1 MGIYTACTWAMGDL
15 YGYKVRYVT
24 SQWQDSG
31 TLPELSEIEM
41 ALSDA
46 DAALNWEAG
55 NPEYLELKARVLYYR
70 ALVVGMSAGGLVDV
84 AMAKALHLEAI
95 ALRPRWPYSW
105 ANLVL
110 MKSYLNEFDEEYQH
124 ALSQAIR
131 FGPWEQS
138 VHITLAQAGAISWGM
153 LSREQKRLYADNVQR
168 GIVRSQGGVGAALD
182 SFKKRSVVCAYLK
195 RSAEQKRFC
204 ST

>member
-1 MGIYTACTWAMGDL
+1 MGDL

-24 SQWQDSG
+24 SQWQNSG
-31 TLPELSEIEM
+31 TLPELNEIEI

-46 DAALNWEAG
+46 DTALNWEAG

-84 AMAKALHLEAI
+84 ALAKMLHLEAI

-110 MKSYLNEFDEEYQH
+110 MKSYLREFDDEYHH
-124 ALSQAIR
+124 ALVQAVR

-138 VHITLAQAGAISWGM
+138 VHITLAQAGAISWGA

-168 GIVRSQGGVGAALD
+168 GIVRSKEAVGAALD

-195 RSAEQKRFC
+195 RSVDQKRFC